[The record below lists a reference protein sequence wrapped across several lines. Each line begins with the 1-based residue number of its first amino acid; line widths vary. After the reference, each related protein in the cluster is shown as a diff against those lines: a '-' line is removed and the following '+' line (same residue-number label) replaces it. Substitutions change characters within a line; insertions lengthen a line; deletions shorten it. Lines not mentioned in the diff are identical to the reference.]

1 MLSLQTP
8 CLTFLDARNCDLNE
22 RVIPIIGRSLRMGC
36 FLTTLH
42 IENTLIAG
50 RAMVI
55 LGKLERFVAWRNTW
69 GGGVPSLDKRS
80 YFCGLN
86 LTYIHVLYK
95 KEFRLLREKVWFYR
109 LCKLHINFVCSG
121 SPKDEWDFDWV
132 VFSWQQAD
140 ANWWHTAW

>member
-1 MLSLQTP
+1 MWPMGLFFPQDFKIYMLSLQTP

-55 LGKLERFVAWRNTW
+55 LGKLERFVA
-69 GGGVPSLDKRS
+69 
-80 YFCGLN
+80 
-86 LTYIHVLYK
+86 
-95 KEFRLLREKVWFYR
+95 
-109 LCKLHINFVCSG
+109 
-121 SPKDEWDFDWV
+121 
-132 VFSWQQAD
+132 
-140 ANWWHTAW
+140 